1 MTLCAVSWGAAV
13 AQAPIEVAALTFK
26 DVATI
31 LNERCVLCHQ
41 GDAAPLGL
49 RLDSFAGL
57 MTGSE
62 RGPVVTPGEP
72 DESEIIRRL
81 EGSSLPRMPLTGPPF
96 LDDAQIALVR
106 QWIAAGAQE
115 GVQASP
121 EAPVTAS
128 DRPTDPGVT
137 FGSVETIFLSRCAVC
152 HTAQGAMGAPPEGLR
167 LDSYENIIAGSDR
180 VVVVPGVPL
189 ASELYRRVLGYSMPR
204 MPFGGPFLSDAE
216 IGQIEA
222 WLAAGAQDAAGVAA
236 PLPVGRE
243 VRLGGRLTALWAL
256 DGMPLEVT
264 AGSRLDDSPGV
275 GDIVEVRGV
284 VTADGG
290 IRVER
295 VRGR

>member
-1 MTLCAVSWGAAV
+1 RWVVPLSPPATRRRGREPWPSRQRSGPARTHPGGLGQAPGSPSRCAPGRGSETSGRSLGDDRTRARGSARTTRRQRLRWCMPTTSLLRLSLTLCAVSWGAAV

-31 LNERCVLCHQ
+31 LHERCVLCHQ
-41 GDAAPLGL
+41 GDVAPLGL

-137 FGSVETIFLSRCAVC
+137 
-152 HTAQGAMGAPPEGLR
+152 
-167 LDSYENIIAGSDR
+167 
-180 VVVVPGVPL
+180 
-189 ASELYRRVLGYSMPR
+189 
-204 MPFGGPFLSDAE
+204 
-216 IGQIEA
+216 
-222 WLAAGAQDAAGVAA
+222 
-236 PLPVGRE
+236 
-243 VRLGGRLTALWAL
+243 
-256 DGMPLEVT
+256 
-264 AGSRLDDSPGV
+264 
-275 GDIVEVRGV
+275 
-284 VTADGG
+284 
-290 IRVER
+290 
-295 VRGR
+295 